1 MSLGEVL
8 KQPFVAEFLPPLLGR
23 HHKSL
28 DFIGERTDLVDG
40 TLYFDITDQPVEG
53 YNKFVPYFLHP
64 EATYS
69 VGLSN
74 PVSAP
79 RLLLARTHGPKR
91 GQRRW

>member
-8 KQPFVAEFLPPLLGR
+8 EQPFVAELLPPLLER

-28 DFIGERTDLVDG
+28 AIIGERTELADG
-40 TLYFDITDQPVEG
+40 TLYFDITDQPFEG

-69 VGLSN
+69 VG
-74 PVSAP
+74 
-79 RLLLARTHGPKR
+79 
-91 GQRRW
+91 